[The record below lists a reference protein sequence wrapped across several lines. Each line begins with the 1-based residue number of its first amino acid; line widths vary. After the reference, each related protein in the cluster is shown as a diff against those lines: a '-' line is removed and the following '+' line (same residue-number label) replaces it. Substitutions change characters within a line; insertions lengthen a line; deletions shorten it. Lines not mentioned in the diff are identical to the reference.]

1 MDTSA
6 RLFEDRRDAGRK
18 LAAQLQRFR
27 GSDALV
33 LGLVRG
39 GVPVAYEV
47 AEELELELDV
57 FVVRKLGHPTQPEL
71 AVGAVASGGV
81 LVLNDEI
88 SRTLADDSLDRI
100 IAQESAEL
108 LRRERAFRGESPQAE
123 VSGRTVI
130 IIDDGLATGASMF
143 AAVRALRASR
153 AREIVAAVPLAPE
166 QTRELLERE
175 ADEVICLYTPSP
187 FVSVGSWY
195 EDFEQVSDAEATRL
209 LRAGVRVKE
218 GER

>member
-209 LRAGVRVKE
+209 LRASVRVKE